1 MDEKYKPGKE
11 GLAVKAIKAVFG
23 STGYNP
29 KPPIVDTK
37 QPNNNGNSSTSTAA
51 PGQGLSTALDSRLEL
66 GLETQSELRLRMMLS
81 LQSDT
86 LQNAFTSP
94 LPLPPLEARSGSQ
107 SRSSPSDVD
116 ILDPGSGMPQVRL
129 KGQSKNDKKYVFVCS
144 DEKYLCPLF

>member
-1 MDEKYKPGKE
+1 MEDKYKPGKE

-23 STGYNP
+23 SSGYP

-37 QPNNNGNSSTSTAA
+37 QPNNNSTNTSTAA

-94 LPLPPLEARSGSQ
+94 LPLPPLEARSGTQ
-107 SRSSPSDVD
+107 SRSSPADVD
-116 ILDPGSGMPQVRL
+116 MMETGSGMPQVTL
-129 KGQSKNDKKYVFVCS
+129 KLFFFTRKNSKKA
-144 DEKYLCPLF
+144 